1 MATPQ
6 PNVVKTLPTGF
17 QAQIRGASLWDLVQ
31 IECLARKHRVVR
43 VTTVGNVGYL
53 YFDAGN
59 IVHAATLEQ
68 EGELAA
74 FEILQWNQG
83 SFESCDREWPADP
96 TIPVSWQTLLL
107 RAAQFK
113 DEQGRG
119 KIVPLP
125 SKERV
130 AEPEGTAITVESP
143 MTTKTPQGNPS
154 NGNSGSWHADEFEL
168 AVRLNA
174 NGDLLASRGDAAE
187 EFANIVAYA
196 SRLAAILGDFMGLEG
211 FKGLECTFKKGRCL
225 LLKETDGN
233 ILAVK
238 PSPQADVS
246 LIKDRIGL

>member
-6 PNVVKTLPTGF
+6 PSNVVKTLPTGF

-53 YFDAGN
+53 YFDGGN

-68 EGELAA
+68 EGEVAV
-74 FEILQWNQG
+74 FEMLQWNQG
-83 SFESCDREWPADP
+83 SFEACDRDWPASP
-96 TIPVSWQTLLL
+96 TITATWQTLLL

-125 SKERV
+125 QKERPDGS
-130 AEPEGTAITVESP
+130 ATEVEYP
-143 MTTKTPQGNPS
+143 MSTKAPQGNES
-154 NGNSGSWHADEFEL
+154 NGNSGSWHAEDFEV
-168 AVRLNA
+168 AVRLAA
-174 NGDLLASRGDAAE
+174 NGEVLASRGDAE

-196 SRLAAILGDFMGLEG
+196 SRLAEILGDFMGLEG
-211 FKGLECTFKKGRCL
+211 FRGLECSFKKGRCL
-225 LLKETDGN
+225 ILKEAEGN
-233 ILAVK
+233 ILAVR
-238 PSPQADVS
+238 PAPQADVS
-246 LIKDRIGL
+246 IIKDRIGL

>member
-6 PNVVKTLPTGF
+6 PNIVKTLPTGF

-68 EGELAA
+68 EGEFAA
-74 FEILQWNQG
+74 FEMLQWNQG
-83 SFESCDREWPADP
+83 TFEGCDRAWPASP
-96 TIPVSWQTLLL
+96 SITVSWQALLL
-107 RAAQFK
+107 RAAQIK

-119 KIVPLP
+119 KVVPLP
-125 SKERV
+125 SKERT
-130 AEPEGTAITVESP
+130 ADLEGGAVTVESP
-143 MTTKTPQGNPS
+143 MSTKPPQGNES
-154 NGNSGSWHADEFEL
+154 NGNSGSWHAEDFEL
-168 AVRLNA
+168 AVRLGA
-174 NGDLLASRGDAAE
+174 NGEVFASRGDAE
-187 EFANIVAYA
+187 EFANIAAYT
-196 SRLAAILGDFMGLEG
+196 SRLAEILGDFMGLEG
-211 FKGLECTFKKGRCL
+211 FRGLECTFKKGRCL
-225 LLKETDGN
+225 LLKESDGN

-238 PSPQADVS
+238 PSAQADVS

>member
-53 YFDAGN
+53 YFDGGN
-59 IVHAATLEQ
+59 IVHAATLDQ

-74 FEILQWNQG
+74 FEMLQWNQG
-83 SFESCDREWPADP
+83 SFETCDRDWPASS
-96 TIPVSWQTLLL
+96 TITVSWQTLLL

-130 AEPEGTAITVESP
+130 ADAEAPATTVESP

-154 NGNSGSWHADEFEL
+154 NGNSGSWHAEDFEL
-168 AVRLNA
+168 AVRL
-174 NGDLLASRGDAAE
+174 GPGGEVLASRGEAE
-187 EFANIVAYA
+187 EFANIIAYTA
-196 SRLAAILGDFMGLEG
+196 RLAEILGDFMGLEG
-211 FKGLECTFKKGRCL
+211 FRGLECTFKKGRCL
-225 LLKETDGN
+225 LLKETEGN

-238 PSPQADVS
+238 PSATADVS